1 MLSLFR
7 IILNSNGK
15 ESWLL
20 STERENPEQDR
31 TGISR
36 ANVDPATPE
45 LQLHRKVY
53 ALPLPEKV
61 STKGM
66 KTTSD
71 RRDFITRF

>member
-7 IILNSNGK
+7 IILNSDGK
-15 ESWLL
+15 ESGLL

-36 ANVDPATPE
+36 ANVDSATPE

-53 ALPLPEKV
+53 ALPLPKKV
-61 STKGM
+61 ILALTESPYQY
-66 KTTSD
+66 SNYLA
-71 RRDFITRF
+71 